1 MNVCLQ
7 DTPVILIQT
16 PDKNNNEE
24 KKCMFQTCLWGVGT
38 SLCFIQ
44 KGAPKG
50 GVSCFYSFGEP
61 LRTWTYAMLMYSL
74 PRHFT
79 V

>member
-1 MNVCLQ
+1 MYWDGFCAFLPDISGLGGGEGGAQSLQ
-7 DTPVILIQT
+7 ESANLR
-16 PDKNNNEE
+16 
-24 KKCMFQTCLWGVGT
+24 GG
-38 SLCFIQ
+38 
-44 KGAPKG
+44 GRGG

-61 LRTWTYAMLMYSL
+61 LKTWTYAMLMYSL